1 MKQPLPPRFRS
12 AFTMVEVLVAMAVLG
27 LAVSGLYALVRCA
40 NILFAKSYAINATG
54 TEVHNALDRVQ
65 DYLQQ
70 SYTPPIPIDSNG
82 AVVSTTISV
91 ANAYTG
97 GLIPVVTGATATT
110 GALVGPAP
118 GIKFYRYV
126 GGPYL
131 MTPTNT
137 NTIPGNVASLNF
149 EYDPTLPAEVL
160 PPKPQPGDFLVINT
174 TALLGVSGTYQV
186 WATVGTGAITATVSS
201 TNKMTYTVPLVSPL
215 RVGPEATSGT
225 ASIQYVYDN
234 TAKKAI
240 TWSTILLRPTAFL
253 FYTNGTTTE
262 LRLYDPFTLNGNSV
276 NVSGTRTTLT
286 RELYT
291 NATTPSQF
299 CIVPFGNSTFVS
311 MILRMRCSDYD
322 QFLADKQSNGFS
334 TYMGVN
340 YMVHLKSNPQH

>member
-1 MKQPLPPRFRS
+1 MKQRLTPRLRS
-12 AFTMVEVLVAMAVLG
+12 AFTIVEVLVAVAILG
-27 LAVSGLYALVRCA
+27 LTVAGLYAMVRCA
-40 NILFAKSYAINATG
+40 NILFAKTYAVNATG
-54 TEVHNALDRVQ
+54 TEVHNALDRIQ
-65 DYLQQ
+65 NYLQQ
-70 SYTPPIPIDSNG
+70 SYTPPLTIDSNG
-82 AVVSTTISV
+82 AVVNIPISGST
-91 ANAYTG
+91 AYAAG
-97 GLIPVVTGATATT
+97 MVPVTTGATATT
-110 GALVGPAP
+110 GPVVGPAS

-215 RVGPEATSGT
+215 RVGPDATSGT

-262 LRLYDPFTLNGNSV
+262 LRLYDPFTLNGSNV
-276 NVSGTRTTLT
+276 NVSGTHSTLT

-291 NATTPSQF
+291 STTTPSQF

-322 QFLADKQSNGFS
+322 QFLTNKQSSGFS

-340 YMVHLKSNPQH
+340 YMVHLKSNPLH